1 MKNLPQASMLGTKMR
16 SATEECEQRAR
27 RECGLGRHGWRGAS
41 KNAVMFSVSRSRGRS
56 RNISNRGR
64 SSNEL
69 LQMR

>member
-41 KNAVMFSVSRSRGRS
+41 KKTLSCSAYPAAAGGVETSPIAVV
-56 RNISNRGR
+56 
-64 SSNEL
+64 L
-69 LQMR
+69 LTSCFR